1 MALLL
6 FSTMQLWLK
15 ILILHIFKYIL
26 WIHLKKHLQPT
37 PMTP

>member
-6 FSTMQLWLK
+6 FSTMQLWLE

-26 WIHLKKHLQPT
+26 WIHLKKHLQP
-37 PMTP
+37 